1 MIRNFKH
8 RGLQRLFERG
18 DRSKIRPD
26 VVGKVER
33 VLARLDASG
42 KAKDMDVPGFGLH
55 AMTGYTQRAAACAGL
70 VFVLGFIWLTDS
82 LDVIPDVWTGVTA

>member
-26 VVGKVER
+26 LVAKVER
-33 VLARLDASG
+33 VLARLNASEEPQ
-42 KAKDMDVPGFGLH
+42 DMDVPGFGLH
-55 AMTGYTQRAAACAGL
+55 AMTGDRKGFWSVVVSRNWRVIFRFEAADAYD
-70 VFVLGFIWLTDS
+70 VDFVDYH
-82 LDVIPDVWTGVTA
+82 